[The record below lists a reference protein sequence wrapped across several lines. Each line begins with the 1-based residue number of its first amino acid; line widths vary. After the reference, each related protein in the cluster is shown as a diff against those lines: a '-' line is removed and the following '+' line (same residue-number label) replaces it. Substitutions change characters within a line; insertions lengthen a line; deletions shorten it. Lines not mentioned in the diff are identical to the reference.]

1 MIYNR
6 RGTVV
11 GRGVDAGEWIMTGTR
26 VDAITSS
33 TNTAPRRYF
42 VDAGGR
48 RVLIGLTPEETFE
61 FERLDSGQAPGR
73 VQVASGGRDVWPDA
87 GERRRLELYE
97 KHEGAWRAW
106 MAQSRTERREGFNL
120 Y

>member
-1 MIYNR
+1 
-6 RGTVV
+6 
-11 GRGVDAGEWIMTGTR
+11 MTGFR
-26 VDAITSS
+26 GDAMTSP
-33 TNTAPRRYF
+33 TYNAPRRYF
-42 VDAGGR
+42 VDGGGR

-61 FERLDSGQAPGR
+61 FERLDSEQA
-73 VQVASGGRDVWPDA
+73 QVAPDA

-106 MAQSRTERREGFNL
+106 MAQSRTERREGFKL